1 MDDKRGRI
9 PNRVVI
15 VLVIIAVILAS
26 LALGVNYLDSG
37 RKVPTD
43 EIGGRSRDGGRI
55 GVEIIP
61 QDIEDK
67 GLDNG

>member
-1 MDDKRGRI
+1 
-9 PNRVVI
+9 
-15 VLVIIAVILAS
+15 LAG

-37 RKVPTD
+37 KKVPTD
-43 EIGGRSRDGGRI
+43 EEGRGNAGGRI

>member
-9 PNRVVI
+9 PNKVVI
-15 VLVIIAVILAS
+15 VLVIIAVILAG

-37 RKVPTD
+37 KKVPTD
-43 EIGGRSRDGGRI
+43 EEGRGNAGGRI